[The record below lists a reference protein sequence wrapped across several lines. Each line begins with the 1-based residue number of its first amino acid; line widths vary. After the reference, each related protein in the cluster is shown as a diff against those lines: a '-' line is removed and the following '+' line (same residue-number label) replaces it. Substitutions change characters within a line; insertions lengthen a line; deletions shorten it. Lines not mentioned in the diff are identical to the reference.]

1 MRISDWSSDVCSSD
15 LIAEPQIET
24 GWRPGA
30 TQLFQGRR
38 IVVIGNA
45 CDRSADHASMAW
57 PYTIGLDGVATPA
70 PALVKHAPLGDWVGG
85 DRIGSTEQLE
95 QPGGKQH
102 AQRVAGGAVNDTSHF
117 AISQTGTPRSE
128 AGCRRR

>member
-1 MRISDWSSDVCSSD
+1 MRR
-15 LIAEPQIET
+15 
-24 GWRPGA
+24 RPPRS
-30 TQLFQGRR
+30 TRTDTRFPYTTLF
-38 IVVIGNA
+38 
-45 CDRSADHASMAW
+45 RS
-57 PYTIGLDGVATPA
+57 YTIGLDGVATPA

-128 AGCRRR
+128 AGCRRRC

>member
-1 MRISDWSSDVCSSD
+1 MFVFVFCFFKQKTAYEMRISDWSSDVCSSD
-15 LIAEPQIET
+15 L
-24 GWRPGA
+24 
-30 TQLFQGRR
+30 
-38 IVVIGNA
+38 
-45 CDRSADHASMAW
+45 

-128 AGCRRR
+128 AGCRRRC